1 MKYVIFPPL
10 DTKQIIDNTIRNCLA
25 ALHFINYIE
34 ILKRTIFA
42 IFLLSCFDII
52 FKPKS
57 FTTKKKQKNRKIREN
72 VVDEFFRQVLAEK
85 NVDCFYFDCNI
96 FGPIFCHVE
105 LFKSEKLKARYIFN
119 FSTHTY
125 RQMAQRMALT
135 FSSVGSDQ
143 LSKNLNY

>member
-1 MKYVIFPPL
+1 MFGCFTFHK
-10 DTKQIIDNTIRNCLA
+10 
-25 ALHFINYIE
+25 LHWNLEKNDFCH
-34 ILKRTIFA
+34 F
-42 IFLLSCFDII
+42 
-52 FKPKS
+52 
-57 FTTKKKQKNRKIREN
+57 FTVMFWHNFQAKKFYHQKKQKNRKIREN

-135 FSSVGSDQ
+135 FSSVGSDK
-143 LSKNLNY
+143 LSKNLNCWESVISNLSFTR